1 MSTFTP
7 GPGTKYLLYSGGT
20 VPTGSA
26 DGVLYLDANK
36 QITTSASFT
45 FNGTTLS
52 APAVQV
58 DNVNINGNTVSA
70 TNTNGDLL
78 LAANGTGQVEEVI
91 AGVSYALASAFDVG
105 TAPNQIPLNQYLGTM
120 AFQDSVYVPV
130 TVGGGITLGSGAIG
144 KGTYNNAAGVK
155 TISIILDLTGLKGGG
170 TAGDIIGSDSTS
182 VGGVK
187 QASYVGYLPPDMVVL
202 GGRMTCLETPA
213 GGSTDIDLYSATE
226 NTGTQNDAI
235 SGLTETQIINGGA
248 QSLGTV
254 TYFAA
259 DPAGSQFFYMV
270 SQGTTTTDY
279 TAGRFLIEVFGV

>member
-26 DGVLYLDANK
+26 DGVLYLDASK
-36 QITTSASFT
+36 EITTSASFT
-45 FNGTTLS
+45 FDGTTLS
-52 APAVQV
+52 ATTITEGTNPVVTQADIGTNPDQV
-58 DNVNINGNTVSA
+58 
-70 TNTNGDLL
+70 
-78 LAANGTGQVEEVI
+78 
-91 AGVSYALASAFDVG
+91 
-105 TAPNQIPLNQYLGTM
+105 PLNQFLGTL
-120 AFQDSVYVPV
+120 AFQNSVYVPV
-130 TVGGGITLGSGAIG
+130 TVGGGITLGTGAIG
-144 KGTYNNAAGVK
+144 KGSYSNASGVK
-155 TISIILDLTGLKGGG
+155 TINIILDLTGLKGGG
-170 TAGDIIGSDSTS
+170 TAGDIIGSDNTS
-182 VGGVK
+182 IGGVK

-226 NTGTQNDAI
+226 NTGTQDDAI

-259 DPAGSQFFYMV
+259 APAGSAFFYMV
-270 SQGTTTTDY
+270 SQGTTTTAY